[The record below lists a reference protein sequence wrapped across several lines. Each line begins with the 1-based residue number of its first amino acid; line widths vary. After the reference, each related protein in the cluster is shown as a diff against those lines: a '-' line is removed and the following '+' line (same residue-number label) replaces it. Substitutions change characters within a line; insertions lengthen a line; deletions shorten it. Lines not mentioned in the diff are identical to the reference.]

1 MLVTRRI
8 ARADL
13 VAALAPERIGLDRF
27 VDAWFAPD
35 TQTALRALVAKL
47 GK

>member
-1 MLVTRRI
+1 MLVTRQI

-35 TQTALRALVAKL
+35 TQSALRALVAKL

>member
-13 VAALAPERIGLDRF
+13 VAALTPERIQLDGF

-35 TQTALRALVAKL
+35 TQAALRALMAKL